1 MLRNV
6 IFMTTA
12 EGSDLLPELHLS
24 FNVRNYLFVIITF
37 VITSSLLLPSLY
49 GDLPK
54 SLYSD

>member
-1 MLRNV
+1 
-6 IFMTTA
+6 MTTA